1 MDLVFSSHPKI
12 SNLYTVPGISD
23 HDALTFV
30 FDIIHKSTSSKNQ
43 HKVGLYHKADL
54 QLIKNDL
61 ITFRDTFLHN
71 DPQSRSV
78 NQLRQ
83 EFKQAVNRVVIDHV
97 PHKVNSSHNRLPW
110 LNKQIKKKV
119 KVRKCLYNK
128 AKRSNLQHDSDAY
141 HRMKNS
147 INTKLKEAHNNYY
160 RRLFDNSFSGNR
172 RQFWNYIRAK
182 RQDKHDIPTLFIDDQ
197 PIHSAKDKANALNSH
212 FKSVFTEEN
221 LSTIPTTDSDADVPS
236 MPDTLIS
243 QSQLLTTLNEH
254 KASGPDRI
262 SSYILKHCADEL
274 TLILYVIFNQSLS
287 KCSLPNDW
295 LKANV
300 CPVYKKGNRSN
311 VTNYRPI
318 SLTSICAKIMEHI
331 IYHSIMDHLN
341 QNNILIENQ
350 HGFRSNNSCVTQL
363 ITLTKDI
370 SSALDHQKQIDIILL
385 DLSKAFA
392 TVPHERLLTKL
403 RYYRINDST
412 YNWIQTWLTRHSQC
426 VVLDSESSSP
436 VPVLSGV
443 PQGTVLGPLTFLLYI
458 NDITKGI
465 NSALRLFADDCL
477 LYRVINSVEDTSKFR
492 EDLDRLSEWE
502 NTWQLKSNVSKCAVI
517 RCTRS
522 LIPLT
527 HDYILNNQTLNISD
541 QHTYLEVIIHKSL
554 SWSPHISN
562 IVTKASRT
570 LYFLK
575 RNLNKCS
582 SQVKESAYLTMVRP
596 QLEYASD
603 VWDPHQVGDIMKLEK
618 VQRRAAR

>member
-1 MDLVFSSHPKI
+1 MCIKKQLKVLEEPQLDVEAELIWIKLTPLNQSPICICTFYHPPNSDSHPIEQLCLSITNLLNQSNTSPYILLMGDFNFPGITWSSGHGQISTPTYGSSLNNLFLDIINDTSLEQFVHLPTRQDNILDLVFSSRPKI

-23 HDALTFV
+23 HDAITFV

-43 HKVGLYHKADL
+43 HKVALYHKAYL

-83 EFKQAVNRVVIDHV
+83 EFKQAVNRAVIDHV
-97 PHKVNSSHNRLPW
+97 PYKVNSSNNRLPW
-110 LNKQIKKKV
+110 LNKQIKKDV
-119 KVRKCLYNK
+119 KVRKRLYNK
-128 AKRSNLQHDSDAY
+128 AKRSNLQHDWDAY

-147 INTKLKEAHNNYY
+147 INTKLKEAHNNHY

-221 LSTIPTTDSDADVPS
+221 LSTIPTMDSHADVPS

-243 QSQLLTTLNEH
+243 QSQLLTMLDEH

-274 TLILYVIFNQSLS
+274 TPILYVIFNQSLS

-295 LKANV
+295 LKANI

-318 SLTSICAKIMEHI
+318 SLTFICAKIMEQI

-350 HGFRSNNSCVTQL
+350 HGFRSNHSCVTQL
-363 ITLTKDI
+363 ITLTEDI

-385 DLSKAFA
+385 DLSKAFD

-412 YNWIQTWLTRHSQC
+412 YN
-426 VVLDSESSSP
+426 
-436 VPVLSGV
+436 
-443 PQGTVLGPLTFLLYI
+443 
-458 NDITKGI
+458 
-465 NSALRLFADDCL
+465 
-477 LYRVINSVEDTSKFR
+477 
-492 EDLDRLSEWE
+492 
-502 NTWQLKSNVSKCAVI
+502 
-517 RCTRS
+517 
-522 LIPLT
+522 
-527 HDYILNNQTLNISD
+527 
-541 QHTYLEVIIHKSL
+541 
-554 SWSPHISN
+554 
-562 IVTKASRT
+562 
-570 LYFLK
+570 
-575 RNLNKCS
+575 
-582 SQVKESAYLTMVRP
+582 
-596 QLEYASD
+596 
-603 VWDPHQVGDIMKLEK
+603 
-618 VQRRAAR
+618 